1 MSAILRFSENNLLI
15 FLDREHNVKIMN
27 SLLCFLLFSGVY
39 DVISNLG
46 SLLPRLIFL
55 PLEDSSYLLFTQ
67 TLARKRE
74 ENTEK
79 DVGAPIFISVVISIL
94 YNLKNIILKLKHN
107 KHYIAKFS
115 LLIII
120 YMVYEKS
127 MVKYSKLY

>member
-1 MSAILRFSENNLLI
+1 
-15 FLDREHNVKIMN
+15 MN
-27 SLLCFLLFSGVY
+27 SLLYFLLFSGVY

-115 LLIII
+115 LLNII